1 MSAANVAAPGNG
13 TSPETAPS
21 GASFYALGP
30 EFEWL
35 AAAWE
40 GFARELAAVGST
52 LRHVVA
58 ATTAD
63 PQLAAESS
71 GLAALESATDRL
83 VRELVDDAARI
94 RRTQAT
100 YEHADAAVHAA
111 VPLVPSPPPVHVGLG
126 SGSGPVSGS
135 GSGSSFDCGPDS
147 GSSSGDSA
155 IPVFGAG
162 IATGPAAAAAVGT
175 RPAAIDPSLAAGGSY
190 RPYTGAPEP
199 ADSEPSAASGPGGS
213 ASWHRAGAQN
223 LSETALG
230 TLSRFRR
237 QILARAEHWV
247 AQHVP
252 YNQGAWHEGYRT
264 DCAGYVSMCWGLRDS
279 LVTST
284 MPQIAH
290 RIAKDDLR
298 AGDVLLNTN
307 VTTGHVIIF
316 DRWADY
322 AHNSYVGYE
331 LCPRGTLHHVIPYPY
346 YSGFGTYEPYRYNN
360 AGD

>member
-1 MSAANVAAPGNG
+1 V
-13 TSPETAPS
+13 TETAPA

-35 AAAWE
+35 ASAWD
-40 GFARELAAVGST
+40 GFAQELAQVSSM
-52 LRHVVA
+52 LRHIVEA
-58 ATTAD
+58 ASAD

-83 VRELVDDAARI
+83 VRELVEDAARI
-94 RRTQAT
+94 RHTQTT
-100 YEHADAAVHAA
+100 YEQADAAVHAA
-111 VPLVPSPPPVHVGLG
+111 VPALPTKPGMHSPHPAHAAHDSYTSFGTPLAAEPLAL
-126 SGSGPVSGS
+126 SGHESGPTTSV
-135 GSGSSFDCGPDS
+135 
-147 GSSSGDSA
+147 
-155 IPVFGAG
+155 IPVFGG
-162 IATGPAAAAAVGT
+162 STVTDATPAAAPRLT
-175 RPAAIDPSLAAGGSY
+175 PAPGLPLALDGS
-190 RPYTGAPEP
+190 GL
-199 ADSEPSAASGPGGS
+199 
-213 ASWHRAGAQN
+213 WHANGAQH

-247 AQHVP
+247 AQRVP

-284 MPQIAH
+284 MPQISH
-290 RIAKDDLR
+290 RIAKEDLR
-298 AGDVLLNTN
+298 AGDVLLNTD
-307 VTTGHVIIF
+307 VATGHVVVF

-331 LCPRGTLHHVIPYPY
+331 LCPQGTLHHVIPYPY
-346 YSGFGTYEPYRYNN
+346 YSGLGVYEPYRYTN

>member
-1 MSAANVAAPGNG
+1 MSQ
-13 TSPETAPS
+13 TAPE

-35 AAAWE
+35 ASAWD
-40 GFARELAAVGST
+40 GFARELAEISST
-52 LRHVVA
+52 LRHIVEA
-58 ATTAD
+58 ATAD
-63 PQLAAESS
+63 PRLAPESS

-94 RRTQAT
+94 RCTQST
-100 YEHADAAVHAA
+100 YEQADATVHAA
-111 VPLVPSPPPVHVGLG
+111 VPPVHSPVHSPAQLPPGHGLPTADVPAFG
-126 SGSGPVSGS
+126 AGVVTGHQSVAGLDGAGPY
-135 GSGSSFDCGPDS
+135 SGSSEDPGPSYAPPSAHSFAPSSVPGAAPVPDS
-147 GSSSGDSA
+147 SGLW
-155 IPVFGAG
+155 
-162 IATGPAAAAAVGT
+162 
-175 RPAAIDPSLAAGGSY
+175 RPAVAQDL
-190 RPYTGAPEP
+190 
-199 ADSEPSAASGPGGS
+199 SA
-213 ASWHRAGAQN
+213 
-223 LSETALG
+223 TALG
-230 TLSRFRR
+230 TLSRLRR
-237 QILARAEHWV
+237 QMVARAEHWV

-264 DCAGYVSMCWGLRDS
+264 DCSGFVSMCWGLRDS

-298 AGDVLLNTN
+298 PGDVLLNTD
-307 VTTGHVIIF
+307 VATGHVILF

-331 LCPRGTLHHVIPYPY
+331 LCPQGTLHHVIPYPY
-346 YSGFGTYEPYRYNN
+346 YSGFGVYEPYRYNN

>member
-1 MSAANVAAPGNG
+1 M
-13 TSPETAPS
+13 TETAPA

-35 AAAWE
+35 ASAWD
-40 GFARELAAVGST
+40 GFAQELAQVSST
-52 LRHVVA
+52 LRHIVEA
-58 ATTAD
+58 ATAD
-63 PQLAAESS
+63 PRLAAESS

-83 VRELVDDAARI
+83 VRDLVEDAARI
-94 RRTQAT
+94 RHTQTT
-100 YEHADAAVHAA
+100 YEQADAAVHAA
-111 VPLVPSPPPVHVGLG
+111 VPPVPATAVHAPHCSLTSYASHLPEPFEL
-126 SGSGPVSGS
+126 SGQDSGPAAA
-135 GSGSSFDCGPDS
+135 
-147 GSSSGDSA
+147 A
-155 IPVFGAG
+155 IPVFGADVVTE
-162 IATGPAAAAAVGT
+162 AVPAAAPRAV
-175 RPAAIDPSLAAGGSY
+175 PAPGLVLMPDGSGF
-190 RPYTGAPEP
+190 RHP
-199 ADSEPSAASGPGGS
+199 
-213 ASWHRAGAQN
+213 AGAQD

-247 AQHVP
+247 AQRVP

-264 DCAGYVSMCWGLRDS
+264 DCSGFVSMCWGLRDS

-290 RIAKDDLR
+290 RLAKEDLR

-307 VTTGHVIIF
+307 VATGHVIVF

-331 LCPRGTLHHVIPYPY
+331 LCPQGTLHHVIPYPY
-346 YSGFGTYEPYRYNN
+346 YSGLGVFEPYRYNN